1 MKKFIVY
8 YINNTEDLGE
18 LQPIRLLLL
27 FPEAITNLYL
37 LFNIQTYCVVT
48 APAEKQNHYEWCG
61 IRDLWWGFNFT

>member
-48 APAEKQNHYEWCG
+48 APAEKQNHYE
-61 IRDLWWGFNFT
+61 